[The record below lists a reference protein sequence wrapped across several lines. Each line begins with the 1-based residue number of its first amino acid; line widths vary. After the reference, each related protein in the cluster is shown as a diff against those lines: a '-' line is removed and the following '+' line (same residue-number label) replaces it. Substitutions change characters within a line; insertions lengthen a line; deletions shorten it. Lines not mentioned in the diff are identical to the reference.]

1 MTVSV
6 IHCFKAIKVHKHQSE
21 VRSFAVCFVDRLAE
35 SVFQQNTIWQSRQRI
50 VKGQLRQ
57 LPVSFSKG

>member
-6 IHCFKAIKVHKHQSE
+6 IHCFKTIKIHKHQSE
-21 VRSFAVCFVDRLAE
+21 VCSFTVCFVDRLAE
-35 SVFQQNTIWQSRQRI
+35 AIFQQNTIRQPRQRI

-57 LPVSFSKG
+57 FSVSFSKG